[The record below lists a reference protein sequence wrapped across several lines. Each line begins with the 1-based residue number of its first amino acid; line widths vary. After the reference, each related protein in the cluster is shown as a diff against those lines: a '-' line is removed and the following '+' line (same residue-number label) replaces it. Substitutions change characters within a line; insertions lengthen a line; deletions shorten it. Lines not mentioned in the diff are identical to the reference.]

1 MQTQKNGPNIK
12 AQEVLKEW
20 PSDAT
25 HYNQMSDRYVKT
37 VGDTAYYLGD
47 DKKWQAF
54 ATKADITMYSTK
66 KQIENLAGLIS
77 QETDPVTIPMGTVKD
92 THSEDVDTR
101 ILLPAEATHFNMTK
115 QCAAIVRS
123 YGYLLWDS
131 AVGKWVQE
139 DVTGDWIVTRTMY
152 EDIPN
157 ILSTCGP
164 NINTGSKELGRKF
177 DSGKL
182 RYSLL
187 PAGTVNQVVKVLE
200 YGANKYAV
208 DNWKHVPDAKTRYY
222 DAAMR
227 HIDAHWSGEVND
239 SETQLPHLAH
249 AICCLM
255 FLMAL
260 PKE

>member
-1 MQTQKNGPNIK
+1 MKFKNLY
-12 AQEVLKEW
+12 EVLAAW
-20 PSDAT
+20 PSEAT
-25 HYNQMSDRYVKT
+25 HYLDSYQQFFKVDGYAIYIQNKT
-37 VGDTAYYLGD
+37 EGFWDLLPHTPAKEFMDYLLTKQQVIEKNIMENIKVIKTTDTA
-47 DKKWQAF
+47 
-54 ATKADITMYSTK
+54 
-66 KQIENLAGLIS
+66 
-77 QETDPVTIPMGTVKD
+77 KD
-92 THSEDVDTR
+92 THPEDTDT
-101 ILLPAEATHFNMTK
+101 
-115 QCAAIVRS
+115 
-123 YGYLLWDS
+123 
-131 AVGKWVQE
+131 
-139 DVTGDWIVTRTMY
+139 
-152 EDIPN
+152 DI
-157 ILSTCGP
+157 CV
-164 NINTGSKELGRKF
+164 KELGRKF

-187 PAGTVNQVVKVLE
+187 PAGTVNQVVQVLE